1 MRGRWVRV
9 VLIAWCVCFSPG
21 RAGAQPSD
29 DVTRSAARGLG
40 YSGVEAF
47 QRGDFETASDRLE
60 KAYTV
65 LRVPSLGLWSARAL
79 VKLGKLVEA
88 SGRYLEVTT
97 LEVSGGDVEVQQQ
110 SQAEAKAELDALA
123 ARIPSLVVRLEGAT
137 PSETTVMLGGRP
149 LSTPLVGEQLSLNPG
164 RHVVEARRGKDLQTG
179 EVTLEEGQHETL
191 VLRFAPA
198 PVAPP
203 PAAVAPVAPV
213 APVVAPPTRDSD
225 SARAGSGQRTVG
237 YALIIGGGAALVFG
251 GVTGA
256 VAAGKWSA
264 LKDEG
269 CDDGRCPSEGGP
281 SGSDVDS
288 YNGMRSLSTIG
299 FVAGGVLAAGGAVL
313 LFTAPKE
320 RPQQSALSLQ
330 LGPGSALLAGKF

>member
-1 MRGRWVRV
+1 MRVRWVRV
-9 VLIAWCVCFSPG
+9 ALIAWCVCFSPG

-29 DVTRSAARGLG
+29 DVTRSAARALG

-110 SQAEAKAELDALA
+110 SQSEAKVELDELA
-123 ARIPSLVVRLEGAT
+123 ARIPTLVVQLDGAL

-164 RHVVEARRGKDLQTG
+164 RHVVEARHGKDLQTG
-179 EVTLEEGQHETL
+179 EVTLQEGQHETL
-191 VLRFAPA
+191 VLRFAAPA

-203 PAAVAPVAPV
+203 VAVAPV
-213 APVVAPPTRDSD
+213 APVVAPPADSG
-225 SARAGSGQRTVG
+225 RTGSGQRTVG
-237 YALIIGGGAALVFG
+237 YALLIGGAAGVVFG

-256 VAAGKWSA
+256 IAMSKWSG
-264 LKDEG
+264 LKDDG
-269 CDDGRCPSEGGP
+269 CDDGRCPTEGGP
-281 SGSDVDS
+281 SSGDVDS

-299 FVAGGVLAAGGAVL
+299 FVAGGALAAGGVVL
-313 LFTAPKE
+313 LVTAPSQKS
-320 RPQQSALSLQ
+320 QQSALSLR
-330 LGPGSALLAGKF
+330 LGPGSAALAGKF

>member
-9 VLIAWCVCFSPG
+9 VLIAWCACSSPG

-40 YSGVEAF
+40 YSGVDAF
-47 QRGDFETASDRLE
+47 QRGDFETGSDRLE

-97 LEVSGGDVEVQQQ
+97 LEVSGGDVEVQQE
-110 SQAEAKAELDALA
+110 SQAAAKTELDELSS
-123 ARIPSLVVRLEGAT
+123 RIPSLVVRLEGAS
-137 PSETTVMLGGRP
+137 PSEVTVMLGGRP
-149 LSTPLVGEQLSLNPG
+149 LATPLVGEQISLDPG

-179 EVTLEEGQHETL
+179 EVTLAEGQHETL
-191 VLRFAPA
+191 VLHFAAPE

-203 PAAVAPVAPV
+203 VAVAPVV
-213 APVVAPPTRDSD
+213 PVVVPPADTGRT
-225 SARAGSGQRTVG
+225 GSGQRTVG
-237 YALIIGGGAALVFG
+237 YALLIGGGAALVFG

-256 VAAGKWSA
+256 VAMGKWSD
-264 LKDEG
+264 LEDEG
-269 CDDGRCPSEGGP
+269 CDDGRCPTAGGP
-281 SGSDVDS
+281 STGDVDS
-288 YNGMRSLSTIG
+288 YNSMRSLSTIG
-299 FVAGGVLAAGGAVL
+299 FVAGGALAAGGAVL
-313 LFTAPKE
+313 LFTAPTQ
-320 RPQQSALSLQ
+320 RSQQSALSLR
-330 LGPGSALLAGKF
+330 LGPGSAALAGKF